1 MSSEYGKIYT
11 QGLFQTVAIYC
22 HKFPAQL
29 SLMKWFF
36 SVCKYYYCLFIS
48 VFILA

>member
-29 SLMKWFF
+29 SFNEMVPL
-36 SVCKYYYCLFIS
+36 SV
-48 VFILA
+48 